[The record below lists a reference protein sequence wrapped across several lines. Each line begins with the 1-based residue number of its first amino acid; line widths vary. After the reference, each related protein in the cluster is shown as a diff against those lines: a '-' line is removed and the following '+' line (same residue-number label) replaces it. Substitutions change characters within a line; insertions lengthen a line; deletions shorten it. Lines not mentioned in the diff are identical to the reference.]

1 MSVQRAGKS
10 LELQREQQCG
20 GRGHSKGLDVQVLRK
35 PLFRSEILLSVQ
47 HKAIDVSR
55 GRIACSEL
63 WPNTDVSVCSPG
75 VFPGA
80 LAALGL
86 GHWRWKLRC
95 ARLRTHAL
103 ESKIVG
109 FKFKF
114 YHLLTVRL

>member
-20 GRGHSKGLDVQVLRK
+20 GRGHSKGLVVQVLRK

-47 HKAIDVSR
+47 HKAIDISR
-55 GRIACSEL
+55 GRMACSEL

-86 GHWRWKLRC
+86 WVTGCWKLRC

-114 YHLLTVRL
+114 YHLLTV